1 MHSLEVKQDLLE
13 VENLTMMENLKKSES
28 KNHGLA
34 QELSALDSEISKLKL
49 KNRDLEKLISVKESQ
64 IVEYKESMTEKEN
77 SAKIETDE
85 KNLEVKIKELEI
97 IQLNQQICQLKNSH
111 AENLKK
117 LEEIEKAAGDKISS
131 IQVEQAELQ
140 QTIVNQ
146 NKILDDKLTREKI
159 LKDQAF
165 AEKQKLEVRLEELEY
180 QNYEEIITNMREE
193 LRKLKIL
200 LQDAKKQ
207 IARNIETPQNQ
218 KLVSKLQNRIDDIEN
233 DKNTVMRQKKYLE
246 IELSELND
254 QIVELSATK
263 EKLNKQYVDKEPV
276 LKIDFYIS
284 RT

>member
-207 IARNIETPQNQ
+207 IARNIETPLNQ

>member
-1 MHSLEVKQDLLE
+1 MKQDLLE

>member
-1 MHSLEVKQDLLE
+1 
-13 VENLTMMENLKKSES
+13 MMENLKKSES

-207 IARNIETPQNQ
+207 IARNIETPLNQ